1 MLRWRLLLGTIV
13 VAALVAIAWLD
24 QRAPIPGL
32 WLLPVAAVFTVLASQ
47 EMLGLARAG
56 QLRPLP
62 WTVYVG
68 NLLILLANWQQVLQ
82 GKGREP
88 FSPTEWPLLVLGVWL
103 LVAFAAEITRYRR
116 AGGVT
121 ANLAVTV
128 FALLYVGLMM
138 SFVVQLR
145 LVWGIGALA
154 SLLLPVKM
162 GDIGA
167 YTVGRLIGRHKLAPH
182 LSPGKT
188 IEGAVGALIFGCVG
202 SWACFAWLVPATVTE
217 AVKPGPT
224 YGWIVYGLLMA
235 GAGMIGDLAESL
247 LKRDVGVKDSS
258 TWLPGFGG
266 VLDMV
271 DSVLLAAPLAWLC
284 WALGWVG
291 R

>member
-13 VAALVAIAWLD
+13 VAALIGIAALD
-24 QRAPIPGL
+24 QWAPVPGL
-32 WLLPVAAVFTVLASQ
+32 WLLPVAIAFTVLASQ
-47 EMLGLARAG
+47 EMLGLAKAG
-56 QLRPLP
+56 RLRPLP
-62 WTVYVG
+62 WTIYGG
-68 NLLILLANWQQVLQ
+68 NLLILLSNWEQVLC
-82 GKGREP
+82 GRGREP
-88 FSPTEWPLLVLGVWL
+88 FALTDWPVLVLGVCL
-103 LVAFAAEITRYRR
+103 LVAFVGEIARYRQ
-116 AGGVT
+116 AGGVI

-128 FALLYVGLMM
+128 FTLLYVGLMM

-188 IEGAVGALIFGCVG
+188 IEGALGALVFGCVG
-202 SWACFAWLVPATVTE
+202 SWICFTWLVPSTVTE
-217 AVKPGPT
+217 AVKPGPA
-224 YGWIVYGLLMA
+224 YGWLVYGLLMA
-235 GAGMIGDLAESL
+235 VAGMVGDLAESL

-258 TWLPGFGG
+258 SWLPGFGG

-271 DSVLLAAPLAWLC
+271 DSVLLAAPLAWL
-284 WALGWVG
+284 WWSLGWVG
-291 R
+291 K

>member
-13 VAALVAIAWLD
+13 VAALIGIAWLD

-32 WLLPVAAVFTVLASQ
+32 WLLPVAVAFTVLASQ
-47 EMLGLARAG
+47 EMIGLAKAG

-62 WTVYVG
+62 WTIYGG
-68 NLLILLANWQQVLQ
+68 NLLILLSNWEWVLR
-82 GKGREP
+82 GKDRESC
-88 FSPTEWPLLVLGVWL
+88 SPTEGPLLVLGVCL
-103 LVAFAAEITRYRR
+103 LVAFAAEIVRYRR
-116 AGGVT
+116 SGGVT
-121 ANLAVTV
+121 ANLAVNV
-128 FALLYVGLMM
+128 FAYLYVGLMM

-145 LVWGIGALA
+145 LVWGVGALA

-188 IEGAVGALIFGCVG
+188 IEGAVGALVFGCLG
-202 SWACFAWLVPATVTE
+202 SWICFAWIVPSTV
-217 AVKPGPT
+217 PGAMKSGSAG
-224 YGWIVYGLLMA
+224 GWIVYGLLMA
-235 GAGMIGDLAESL
+235 IAGMVGDLAESL

-271 DSVLLAAPLAWLC
+271 DSVLLAAPLAWLW